1 MESHSNPSPY
11 AKLPDI
17 LLLFSQ
23 MLTTGVYST
32 FFLTTY
38 LTFEDAIFQ
47 QRLNF
52 YYHSLSYIFLTGIIF
67 FGLALFYQ
75 YRNSPETKDDAEEEP
90 PKKSKSS
97 RLYLYFL
104 AGLLIQIIL
113 YFLVAGFELLNF
125 FIFLLAASSILGIAR
140 TFSVKSKYD
149 SWNHPTTAGGIIEGT
164 ISLGTIAGL
173 WAFAGTD
180 LSRVFAWII
189 LIILLFEILTLWARF
204 RYLSRWSYLTQ
215 ETLQM
220 LLGSHIA
227 LFGVRFIFGLIM
239 PLVYIVWVLF
249 ISNLSLLPII
259 LMIFVGELSER
270 ILFFIAAIDQT
281 QITYKSNENISE
293 NIGGEQE

>member
-1 MESHSNPSPY
+1 MKSHSNPSPY

-189 LIILLFEILTLWARF
+189 LIILVFEILTLWARF

-270 ILFFIAAIDQT
+270 ILFFITAIDQT

>member
-1 MESHSNPSPY
+1 MKSHSNPSSY

-104 AGLLIQIIL
+104 AGLLVQIIL

-189 LIILLFEILTLWARF
+189 LIILVFEILTLWARF

-270 ILFFIAAIDQT
+270 ILFFITAIDQT
-281 QITYKSNENISE
+281 QITYKSNENISD
-293 NIGGEQE
+293 NIGGE

>member
-52 YYHSLSYIFLTGIIF
+52 YYHSLTYIFLTGIIF
-67 FGLALFYQ
+67 FGLSLFYQ

-125 FIFLLAASSILGIAR
+125 FMFLLAASSILGIAR

-189 LIILLFEILTLWARF
+189 LIILVFEILTLWARF

-270 ILFFIAAIDQT
+270 ILFFITAIDQT
-281 QITYKSNENISE
+281 QITYKSNENISD
-293 NIGGEQE
+293 NIGGE

>member
-75 YRNSPETKDDAEEEP
+75 YRNSPETKDDAGEEP

-104 AGLLIQIIL
+104 AGLLVQIIL

-189 LIILLFEILTLWARF
+189 LIILVFEILTLWARF

-270 ILFFIAAIDQT
+270 ILFFITAIDQT
-281 QITYKSNENISE
+281 QITYKSNENISD
-293 NIGGEQE
+293 NIGGE

>member
-52 YYHSLSYIFLTGIIF
+52 YYHSLTYIFLTGIIS

-104 AGLLIQIIL
+104 AGLLVQIIL

-140 TFSVKSKYD
+140 TFSLKSKYD

-189 LIILLFEILTLWARF
+189 LIILVFEILTLWARF

-270 ILFFIAAIDQT
+270 ILFFITAIDQT
-281 QITYKSNENISE
+281 QITYKSNENISD
-293 NIGGEQE
+293 NIGGE

>member
-1 MESHSNPSPY
+1 MKSHSNPSPY

-52 YYHSLSYIFLTGIIF
+52 YYHSLTYIFLTGIIF

-113 YFLVAGFELLNF
+113 YFLVNGFELLNF

-270 ILFFIAAIDQT
+270 ILFFITAIDQT

>member
-11 AKLPDI
+11 SKLPDI

-189 LIILLFEILTLWARF
+189 LIILVFEILTLWARF

-270 ILFFIAAIDQT
+270 ILFFITAIDQT
-281 QITYKSNENISE
+281 QITYKSNENISD
-293 NIGGEQE
+293 NIGGE

>member
-32 FFLTTY
+32 FFLSTY

-52 YYHSLSYIFLTGIIF
+52 YYHSLTYIFLTGIIF
-67 FGLALFYQ
+67 FGLSLFYQ
-75 YRNSPETKDDAEEEP
+75 YRNSRETKDDAEEEP

-113 YFLVAGFELLNF
+113 YFLVSGFELLNF

-140 TFSVKSKYD
+140 TFSLKSKYD

-189 LIILLFEILTLWARF
+189 LIILVFEILTLWARF

-215 ETLQM
+215 ETLKM

-270 ILFFIAAIDQT
+270 ILFFITAIDQT
-281 QITYKSNENISE
+281 QITYKSNENISD
-293 NIGGEQE
+293 NIGGEQK

>member
-32 FFLTTY
+32 FFLITY

-52 YYHSLSYIFLTGIIF
+52 YYHSLTYIFLTGIIF

-75 YRNSPETKDDAEEEP
+75 YRNSPETKDDADEEP

-97 RLYLYFL
+97 RFYLYFL
-104 AGLLIQIIL
+104 AGILIQIIL

-140 TFSVKSKYD
+140 TFSLKSKYD

-215 ETLQM
+215 ETLKM

-270 ILFFIAAIDQT
+270 ILFFITAIDQT
-281 QITYKSNENISE
+281 QITYKSNENISD
-293 NIGGEQE
+293 NIGGEQK

>member
-1 MESHSNPSPY
+1 M
-11 AKLPDI
+11 
-17 LLLFSQ
+17 
-23 MLTTGVYST
+23 
-32 FFLTTY
+32 
-38 LTFEDAIFQ
+38 
-47 QRLNF
+47 
-52 YYHSLSYIFLTGIIF
+52 
-67 FGLALFYQ
+67 
-75 YRNSPETKDDAEEEP
+75 
-90 PKKSKSS
+90 
-97 RLYLYFL
+97 
-104 AGLLIQIIL
+104 
-113 YFLVAGFELLNF
+113 AGFELLNF

-180 LSRVFAWII
+180 LSI
-189 LIILLFEILTLWARF
+189 LVFEILTLWARF

-270 ILFFIAAIDQT
+270 ILFFITAIDQT
-281 QITYKSNENISE
+281 QITYKSNENISD
-293 NIGGEQE
+293 NIGGE

>member
-104 AGLLIQIIL
+104 AGLLVQIIL

-189 LIILLFEILTLWARF
+189 LIILVFEILTLWARF

-270 ILFFIAAIDQT
+270 ILFFITAIDQT

>member
-1 MESHSNPSPY
+1 MEQHSNPSPY

-23 MLTTGVYST
+23 MLITGVYCT

-38 LTFEDAIFQ
+38 LTFEDSFFQ

-52 YYHSLSYIFLTGIIF
+52 YYHSLLYIFLTGLIIF
-67 FGLALFYQ
+67 ALTLFFLF
-75 YRNSPETKDDAEEEP
+75 RNSEKAKDDTSNEP
-90 PKKSKSS
+90 PKWFSGSM
-97 RLYLYFL
+97 LYLYFL
-104 AGLLIQIIL
+104 LGLLLQIIL
-113 YFLVAGFELLNF
+113 FFLINGFELLNF
-125 FIFLLAASSILGIAR
+125 LIFLLAVSSILGIAR
-140 TFSVKSKYD
+140 SYSLKSKPD

-164 ISLGTIAGL
+164 ISLGAITGL
-173 WAFAGTD
+173 YAFAGTD
-180 LSRVFAWII
+180 LSRVFTWII
-189 LIILLFEILTLWARF
+189 LIILIFEILTLWARF

-215 ETLQM
+215 ETLKM

-259 LMIFVGELSER
+259 LMVFVGELSER
-270 ILFFIAAIDQT
+270 ILFFITVVDQS
-281 QITYKSNENISE
+281 QITTQSRENVSE
-293 NIGGEQE
+293 NI

>member
-11 AKLPDI
+11 SKLPDI

-104 AGLLIQIIL
+104 AGLLVQIIL

-189 LIILLFEILTLWARF
+189 LIILVFEILTLWARF

-270 ILFFIAAIDQT
+270 ILFFITAIDQT
-281 QITYKSNENISE
+281 QITYKSNENISD
-293 NIGGEQE
+293 NIGGE

>member
-1 MESHSNPSPY
+1 MESHSKPSPY

-52 YYHSLSYIFLTGIIF
+52 YYHSLTYIFLTGIIF

-189 LIILLFEILTLWARF
+189 LIILVFEILTLWARF